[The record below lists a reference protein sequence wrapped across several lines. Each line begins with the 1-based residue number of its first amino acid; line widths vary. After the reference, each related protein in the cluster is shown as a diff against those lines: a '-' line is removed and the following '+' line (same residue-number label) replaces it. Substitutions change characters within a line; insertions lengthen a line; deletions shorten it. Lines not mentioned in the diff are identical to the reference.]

1 MANYTTQD
9 IADLRENTGMG
20 LMDIKNALEEAA
32 GDRAKALELL
42 KRRGAKI
49 MDKKAER
56 SAKEGLIET
65 YVHGGRIGVI
75 LELNCETDFVSRSE
89 NFKELAHDIALQISS
104 MAPNDIEEL
113 LAQAWIKDLKLTIG
127 DYLRD
132 VTSKLGEK
140 IVISRFQ
147 RYVLGEEILGK

>member
-20 LMDIKNALEEAA
+20 LMDIKNALEEAS
-32 GDRAKALELL
+32 GDRAKAMELL
-42 KRRGAKI
+42 KKRGAKI

-89 NFKELAHDIALQISS
+89 NFKEFAHDIALQISS
-104 MAPNDIEEL
+104 MAPKDIEEL
-113 LAQAWIKDLKLTIG
+113 LAQDWIKDSKLTIG

-140 IVISRFQ
+140 IIISRFQ
-147 RYVLGEEILGK
+147 RYVLGEETLGE